1 MWSFL
6 RFLKTFANEIH
17 QTEAGIRLITQWQSA
32 DVVFDLFGQQYA
44 SYEHENSDLIMATMV
59 LQLKNDEHKIERI
72 LDAEDLIESNINLAV
87 GKSIRKCID
96 VETVT
101 KDALNDVV
109 HTKNTNTERWD
120 NIKLS
125 IRNSFDFK
133 QFHDEQEV
141 HIQVNEHVC
150 FVFRF

>member
-6 RFLKTFANEIH
+6 RFLKTFANEMH
-17 QTEAGIRLITQWQSA
+17 QTEAGIRLIELCQST

-59 LQLKNDEHKIERI
+59 LQLKNDEHKIQRI
-72 LDAEDLIESNINLAV
+72 LDAEDLIESNINLGF
-87 GKSIRKCID
+87 GKSIQNSID
-96 VETVT
+96 VEIVI

-109 HTKNTNTERWD
+109 RTKNTNIERWD

-133 QFHDEQEV
+133 QFYDEQKV
-141 HIQVNEHVC
+141 HIQVNEHVR